1 MNDILNLKE
10 LSNMTEREQLKRLK
24 KEISENKA
32 RLKKAKKQ
40 TTIDALENQLTALRE
55 MSYEFA

>member
-1 MNDILNLKE
+1 
-10 LSNMTEREQLKRLK
+10 MTEREQLKRLK

-40 TTIDALENQLTALRE
+40 TTIDALQDRLENQLTDLRE